1 MVDTKI
7 TAPDAPAHLSA
18 KAAKAWQAQ
27 YLKAYAQAAIDS
39 PDNLSAQ
46 RSAAL
51 KSANAMLAV
60 PAPTS
65 AADIDKLDGWQ
76 ALLRET
82 RIVKGVATSV
92 CVTTDGRKY
101 SFPVDGK

>member
-1 MVDTKI
+1 MADTKI

-39 PDNLSAQ
+39 PDNLGAQ

-51 KSANAMLAV
+51 KSANALLAV

-65 AADIDKLDGWQ
+65 AKGIDDLEDWQ
-76 ALLRET
+76 VALREV
-82 RIVKGVATSV
+82 RQVKGVATSV

-101 SFPVDGK
+101 AFPLGGK